1 MRNYQ
6 SFQLAVANNVA
17 EISASADV
25 FVNNPARAISL
36 LDGLL
41 DCAEVKPNHSPLR
54 MITAISNT
62 LEANEGLIDSFVYT
76 VGCTEYLYSVKVL
89 PYSEPFHVTRI
100 IINVQLHKPMI
111 KNDTA
116 CGACYA

>member
-6 SFQLAVANNVA
+6 SFQLIVSNSLA

-41 DCAEVKPNHSPLR
+41 ECAEVKPNHAPLR
-54 MITAISNT
+54 MITAIST
-62 LEANEGLIDSFVYT
+62 ALEANEGLVDSFVYT
-76 VGCTEYLYSVKVL
+76 VGCTEYHYAVKVL
-89 PYSEPFHVTRI
+89 PYSEPFHVTRV
-100 IINVQLHKPMI
+100 IINVQLHSPTVKS
-111 KNDTA
+111 DTA

>member
-1 MRNYQ
+1 MKHYQ
-6 SFQLAVANNVA
+6 PFQLIVNNSLV

-41 DCAEVKPNHSPLR
+41 ECADAKPNHAPLR
-54 MITAISNT
+54 MITAIST
-62 LEANEGLIDSFVYT
+62 ALEANEGLVESFVYT
-76 VGCTEYLYSVKVL
+76 VGCTEYYYAVKVL
-89 PYSEPFHVTRI
+89 PYSEPFHVTRV
-100 IINVQLHKPMI
+100 IINVQLHSPTVKS
-111 KNDTA
+111 DTA

>member
-1 MRNYQ
+1 MKHYQ
-6 SFQLAVANNVA
+6 SFQLIVNNSLV

-41 DCAEVKPNHSPLR
+41 DCAEVKPNHAPLR
-54 MITAISNT
+54 MITAIST
-62 LEANEGLIDSFVYT
+62 ALEANEGLIDSFVYT
-76 VGCTEYLYSVKVL
+76 VGCTEYRYAVKVL
-89 PYSEPFHVTRI
+89 PYSEPFHVTRV

-111 KNDTA
+111 KNDLTQ
-116 CGACYA
+116 GACYA